1 MPHKHAI
8 VLLAFI
14 IAGVIGGVLAG
25 WFFGPA
31 MQQVAWVG
39 QLFLNLLKMMIL
51 PLIVAAVISG
61 VASLGDVRRLGR
73 LGGATVL
80 YYLATTA
87 LAVLIGMIMVNLIRP
102 GAGLALAVSGGTA
115 PGDLQ
120 AARHTG
126 LTDVLLSLI
135 QPNLVKAAAGMDL
148 LPIILFAILFS
159 AALSTIGDL
168 GRHVI
173 AFFEGVNEAMMTL
186 VIWVMY
192 LAPVGIFALVASRL
206 GQAGGRAFAENL
218 SAVGWHVV
226 TVLSGLAIHMAVLVV
241 IMVVLSRQG
250 MRYLVGMLRALFTA
264 FGTASS
270 SATLPVTM
278 ECAR

>member
-1 MPHKHAI
+1 
-8 VLLAFI
+8 
-14 IAGVIGGVLAG
+14 
-25 WFFGPA
+25 
-31 MQQVAWVG
+31 
-39 QLFLNLLKMMIL
+39 
-51 PLIVAAVISG
+51 
-61 VASLGDVRRLGR
+61 
-73 LGGATVL
+73 
-80 YYLATTA
+80 
-87 LAVLIGMIMVNLIRP
+87 MVNLIRP
-102 GAGLALAVSGGTA
+102 GAGLALAALRRPA
-115 PGDLQ
+115 PDDLQ

-126 LTDVLLSLI
+126 LTDVLLSLVE
-135 QPNLVKAAAGMDL
+135 PNLVKAAADMDL
-148 LPIILFAILFS
+148 LPLILFAILFS
-159 AALSTIGDL
+159 AALTTIGDL

-186 VIWVMY
+186 VIWIMY

-218 SAVGWHVV
+218 RAVGWHVV

-241 IMVVLSRQG
+241 IMVVLSGQG

-278 ECAR
+278 ECARENRWTSAPCASCCPWAAP